1 MECARASV
9 EHVAP
14 NNPLPAEFSVG
25 DVGRLA
31 VALLLDA
38 LRLCPAVLSAHPSS
52 LAPNDLLEAGEGL

>member
-14 NNPLPAEFSVG
+14 NNPLLAEFSVG

-38 LRLCPAVLSAHPSS
+38 LRLCPAVLSASPFFSC
-52 LAPNDLLEAGEGL
+52 PK

>member
-38 LRLCPAVLSAHPSS
+38 LRLCPAVLSASPFFSC
-52 LAPNDLLEAGEGL
+52 PK